1 MPRSGS
7 WDTMSA
13 TIHNFTALR
22 VRLLANVLARAEFE
36 RVLHGPNIPCR
47 APACRSTVLPADFL
61 TVFIDYFLWEILFFC
76 LLSPSNKKVSSYRPK
91 VR

>member
-1 MPRSGS
+1 
-7 WDTMSA
+7 MSA

-61 TVFIDYFLWEILFFC
+61 TVLEMNYRFLFVGDFILR
-76 LLSPSNKKVSSYRPK
+76 LLSPSNRKVSSYRPNNDYNNL
-91 VR
+91 